1 MRNELLLILSV
12 FFIYGGILVWFRFF
26 GTSGLMCFNTIATIT
41 ANIEVLLLVHAFGM
55 EQTLGNILFA
65 ATFLIT
71 DILSETAGKK
81 KAQQAV
87 NLGIAT
93 SITFIIISQ
102 MWLLYQPSPND
113 FAQDSMRIIFSNTPR
128 LMIASLMV
136 YAISQKF
143 DVWLYHK
150 WWDFTTKKYGDR
162 KKYLWVRNNGST
174 LVSQLINT
182 FLYTLLAFWGIYSVE
197 TLLQLLMSSYII
209 FIITSLIDTPVIYL
223 ARILHQK
230 NIDSKIN

>member
-1 MRNELLLILSV
+1 MRNELLLIANLCL
-12 FFIYGGILVWFRFF
+12 IYGGILLWFRFF
-26 GTSGLMCFNTIATIT
+26 GTKGLLCFNTIATIA

-87 NLGIAT
+87 NLGIVT
-93 SITFIIISQ
+93 SITFIILSQ

-113 FAQDSMRIIFSNTPR
+113 FAQESIQIIFSNTPR
-128 LMIASLMV
+128 LMIASLLV
-136 YAISQKF
+136 YAISQKL

-162 KKYLWVRNNGST
+162 KKYLWVRNNAST
-174 LVSQLINT
+174 LISQLINT
-182 FLYTLLAFWGIYSVE
+182 FLYTIFAFWGTYTIE
-197 TLLQLLMSSYII
+197 TLLQLLLSSYII
-209 FIITSLIDTPVIYL
+209 FIVTSLADTPVIYF
-223 ARILHQK
+223 ARIIHQK
-230 NIDSKIN
+230 HLTLEK